1 MTDIVEQLRQPY
13 TDREDIMRSWDALRT
28 YLLDGRTGSYARDIF
43 EIILSN
49 IDEEREQAA
58 DEVERLRTALA
69 TAEAEIERLTEKAIV
84 GEYMW
89 TPEELDE
96 AVATARKDALERYEQ
111 LLDFVVRW
119 TWLHD
124 RSSMMDSE
132 RLSAIKYY
140 PPIKDRADAIRAL
153 AENTGGDKP

>member
-1 MTDIVEQLRQPY
+1 VTDIMELLRQPY
-13 TDREDIMRSWDALRT
+13 TDRDDIMRSWDALRI

-58 DEVERLRTALA
+58 DEIDRLRSALS
-69 TAEAEIERLTEKAIV
+69 TAEEEIERLTEKAIV

-96 AVATARKDALERYEQ
+96 AVAAARKEAIEEAARY
-111 LLDFVVRW
+111 
-119 TWLHD
+119 HD
-124 RSSMMDSE
+124 DLSDQHE
-132 RLSAIKYY
+132 ASAIDTDSKAQGHHAKQM
-140 PPIKDRADAIRAL
+140 IAHVRHAAAIRAI
-153 AENTGGDKP
+153 AEKTGGKP